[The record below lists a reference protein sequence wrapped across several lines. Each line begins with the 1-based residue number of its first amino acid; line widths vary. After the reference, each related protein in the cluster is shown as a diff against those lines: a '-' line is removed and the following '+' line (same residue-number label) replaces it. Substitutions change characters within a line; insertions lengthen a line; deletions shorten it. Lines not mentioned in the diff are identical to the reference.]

1 MSAPVVAESSLGTL
15 EQIGRGGQ
23 GVVYRA
29 PEAALPGVSGRLVFK
44 RYHEDWL
51 GGRQAAIAHSIGRLI
66 DLRDAA
72 GGRSLD
78 AHSTW
83 PLGVVTTDAEPGGAV
98 GILLRELPSTCFVDT
113 VLFTRTKRTLWE
125 VSRQLQSPEDLTARG
140 LPVLTDVELL
150 TLVVRLAR
158 FAAFLHRA
166 GVIIGDLSGR
176 NVVLRRDPAG
186 SVHPMLVDTDGCR
199 LVGQGAHFPQGNT
212 PDWEAPES
220 LVASAALERLRA
232 AGEGDTSEAARLA
245 ARANVQNL
253 HSDVYKVSLLVLRLF
268 HEGSDHTLVRSS
280 TSAHERLRTLLGA
293 PRTETVMAGLNEDPT
308 ARPSMGAL
316 ALALAGARS

>member
-1 MSAPVVAESSLGTL
+1 MTAPVLAESSLGAL

-29 PEAALPGVSGRLVFK
+29 PEAALPGVTGRLVFK
-44 RYHEDWL
+44 RYHEEWL
-51 GGRQAAIAHSIGRLI
+51 DGRQMAVAHSIGRLI
-66 DLRDAA
+66 DLRQAP

-78 AHSTW
+78 THATW
-83 PLGVVTTDAEPGGAV
+83 PMGLVTADGNPGSAV
-98 GILLRELPSTCFVDT
+98 GILLRELPSTCFVQT
-113 VLFTRTKRTLWE
+113 VLFTQTKRTLWE
-125 VSRQLQSPEDLTARG
+125 VSRQLQSPQDLAARG

-158 FAAFLHRA
+158 FAAFLHHA
-166 GVIIGDLSGR
+166 GVVIGDLSGR
-176 NVVLRRDPAG
+176 NVVLRRDAHG

-220 LVASAALERLRA
+220 LAASAALERLRS
-232 AGEGDTSEAARLA
+232 AGGGDTPEAARLA
-245 ARANVQNL
+245 AQANVQNL
-253 HSDVYKVSLLVLRLF
+253 SSDVYKVALLVLRLF
-268 HEGSDHTLVRSS
+268 HEGTDHTLIRSS
-280 TSAHERLRTLLGA
+280 QSATRRLRSLLGSQRA
-293 PRTETVMAGLNEDPT
+293 AVVTDGLDEAAT

-316 ALALAGARS
+316 ARALAGTPA